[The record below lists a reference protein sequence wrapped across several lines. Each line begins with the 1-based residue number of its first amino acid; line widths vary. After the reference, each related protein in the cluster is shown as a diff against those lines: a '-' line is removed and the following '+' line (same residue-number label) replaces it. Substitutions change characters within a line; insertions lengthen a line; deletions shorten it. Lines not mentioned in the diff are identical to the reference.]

1 MKSTVRSLP
10 KLLAIA
16 ALLAFSGCGGKEHAP
31 SSAVDSATEGMSIS
45 LPEIPAADYLK
56 RVLTRYQNTRSY
68 RDRGEVRLRVEKDGQ
83 LVRRTAPMQ
92 VVMDGPTIWIAAY
105 DARVWSDPERM
116 IGWIADEQ
124 TDFHDGQVL
133 LAGPAADGP
142 SASRPAL
149 EKLLRDPILTAR
161 MVSGLGGP
169 PPQLEWLLDP
179 NPMGKLFGHSTRPGE
194 SAGQEGT
201 DQNAGES
208 EQRSIRYEGMARR
221 ENVQCVIVET
231 VAGDD
236 VYRFWIDPQRSLI
249 HCVELPVAMAGKRI
263 ELEGWQV
270 RSLELVLTGAS
281 FQPPESPYRMEE
293 MPESDLPRRP
303 SYLRS
308 LVPLPPPPPDRRLGR
323 QVAAFQVVDRTGRV
337 KVTERGVGRPLT
349 LWYAGLAQSIDGADA
364 KNMHAAEVLSVWLR
378 QTPESIRDQVS
389 PVAVVSDSTGR
400 LFADAGLANGFWV
413 VLAQRSDNGTRNL
426 DLEPG
431 RAMLVDSR
439 GTVIWVGDPF
449 SPADIVSL
457 SAIVQDRIAGVDVAR
472 AIHQQWEADRDAY
485 QTKLDELQIR

>member
-1 MKSTVRSLP
+1 MKSLVRSLP
-10 KLLAIA
+10 KLVAIA
-16 ALLAFSGCGGKEHAP
+16 AWVTLSGCGGREHAP
-31 SSAVDSATEGMSIS
+31 SSAADSATEERTLS

-83 LVRRTAPMQ
+83 LIRRTAPMH

-105 DARVWSDPERM
+105 DARLWSDPERM
-116 IGWIADEQ
+116 VGWIADEQ

-133 LAGPAADGP
+133 LAGPSADGQ
-142 SASRPAL
+142 SANRPEL

-179 NPMGKLFGHSTRPGE
+179 NPMGKLFGRSTGSKE
-194 SAGQEGT
+194 SAGQE
-201 DQNAGES
+201 AGES
-208 EQRSIRYEGMARR
+208 EQRSIRYDGMARR
-221 ENVQCVIVET
+221 ENVQCVVVET
-231 VAGDD
+231 VAGND

-270 RSLELVLTGAS
+270 HSLELVLTGAS
-281 FQPPESPYRMEE
+281 FRPPESPYRMEE

-303 SYLRS
+303 RYLRS

-323 QVAAFQVVDRTGRV
+323 RVAAFQVVDRTGRV
-337 KVTERGVGRPLT
+337 TVTERGVGRPLT
-349 LWYAGLAQSIDGADA
+349 LWYAGLAQSVDA
-364 KNMHAAEVLSVWLR
+364 GDVKNMRAAEVLSVWLR
-378 QTPESIRDQVS
+378 QSPESIRDNII
-389 PVAVVSDSTGR
+389 PVAVVNDSTGR
-400 LFADAGLANGFWV
+400 MFTDAGLANGFWV

-439 GTVIWVGDPF
+439 GTVVWVGDPF

-457 SAIVQDRIAGVDVAR
+457 SAITRDAITGVDVAR
-472 AIHQQWEADRDAY
+472 QIHQQWEADRDAY
-485 QTKLDELQIR
+485 QKTLDELRIP